1 MPTLLLRASP
11 KTRTELAKEPR
22 AVLGATTRRTGVRRG
37 GATTECD
44 ADLPAGD
51 GRDLGLALRSFP
63 PARSSCKARRLVT
76 LPVILTPH
84 PHVRVDK
91 NVLGGSPYV
100 VGSRVPVRRLWAFY
114 RNGTSIERILKRYPQ
129 LGPAKVFDALA
140 FALDNQEV
148 LDADLANEESLL
160 ATRETVARR
169 ESAQIE
175 LPFAAADR
183 PGPARPKRR

>member
-1 MPTLLLRASP
+1 VS
-11 KTRTELAKEPR
+11 
-22 AVLGATTRRTGVRRG
+22 
-37 GATTECD
+37 
-44 ADLPAGD
+44 
-51 GRDLGLALRSFP
+51 
-63 PARSSCKARRLVT
+63 

-114 RNGTSIERILKRYPQ
+114 RNGTSVERILKRYPQ

-148 LDADLANEESLL
+148 VDADLAHEESLL
-160 ATRETVARR
+160 ATQRAARR
-169 ESAQIE
+169 AESAQIE
-175 LPFAAADR
+175 LPFGLGAPVRPRSPEVLPA
-183 PGPARPKRR
+183 PGPGPEPSPKSPARRPARQR

>member
-1 MPTLLLRASP
+1 LSLVAS
-11 KTRTELAKEPR
+11 
-22 AVLGATTRRTGVRRG
+22 G
-37 GATTECD
+37 GRESIVA
-44 ADLPAGD
+44 
-51 GRDLGLALRSFP
+51 
-63 PARSSCKARRLVT
+63 

-114 RNGTSIERILKRYPQ
+114 RNGTSVERILKRYPQ

-148 LDADLANEESLL
+148 VDADLAREESLL
-160 ATRETVARR
+160 AAQKPAQRGS
-169 ESAQIE
+169 SAQIE
-175 LPFAAADR
+175 LPFADPTA
-183 PGPARPKRR
+183 PSAREPVRKR

>member
-1 MPTLLLRASP
+1 M
-11 KTRTELAKEPR
+11 
-22 AVLGATTRRTGVRRG
+22 
-37 GATTECD
+37 
-44 ADLPAGD
+44 
-51 GRDLGLALRSFP
+51 
-63 PARSSCKARRLVT
+63 T

-114 RNGTSIERILKRYPQ
+114 RGGTSVERILKRYPQ

-148 LDADLANEESLL
+148 VDADLAREESLL
-160 ATRETVARR
+160 ASRETPARR
-169 ESAQIE
+169 SPTAQIE
-175 LPFAAADR
+175 LPFAA
-183 PGPARPKRR
+183 GPAAPPVRGQKS

>member
-1 MPTLLLRASP
+1 VPSKGADFVASARPVPLRP
-11 KTRTELAKEPR
+11 FRLAEA
-22 AVLGATTRRTGVRRG
+22 AVRL
-37 GATTECD
+37 
-44 ADLPAGD
+44 
-51 GRDLGLALRSFP
+51 FP
-63 PARSSCKARRLVT
+63 VS
-76 LPVILTPH
+76 LPVILVPH

-114 RNGTSIERILKRYPQ
+114 RNGTSLERILKRYPQ

-148 LDADLANEESLL
+148 VEADLAREESLL
-160 ATRETVARR
+160 ATREPLPKRG

-175 LPFAAADR
+175 LPFAASTD
-183 PGPARPKRR
+183 PAAPPVRRRR